1 MCHGIAIASW
11 WGMTKIPTLDLSR
24 DDRSLAAVLEAA
36 FSEIGFVLVT
46 NHGVPA
52 GEIARLYHEANSF
65 FDQPLATKLAV
76 GRPRP
81 DQNRGYI
88 GMGSETLARLA
99 GQETPPDY
107 KEVFTIG
114 PIDVSDQPYYTA
126 AAAYPAF
133 APNLWPSVP
142 EGLKPAMSA
151 YWHSISALAERVLG
165 IGALA
170 LDLPRDF
177 FVSLTDRHISML
189 RLICYPPYLSPPATG
204 QLRAGIHT
212 DLNMLTFVHANSD
225 EGGLEVRARDGSWL
239 APKASGDAYIVNVG
253 DILMRWT
260 NDRWVSTPHR
270 VANPPTGWGERR
282 LSVPFFFQANYDTVV
297 ECLPSCAVVGQ
308 APKYQPISVGAY
320 RAERFA
326 RTAT

>member
-1 MCHGIAIASW
+1 MVATPSRSSVLASLRENAELIERWNGHDGGRIRCDWAPHAPDTCSDDLLREVSRLAERHGGNIH
-11 WGMTKIPTLDLSR
+11 THLCQLP
-24 DDRSLAAVLEAA
+24 LEV
-36 FSEIGFVLVT
+36 E
-46 NHGVPA
+46 
-52 GEIARLYHEANSF
+52 
-65 FDQPLATKLAV
+65 
-76 GRPRP
+76 
-81 DQNRGYI
+81 NRGYI